1 MEPVENQSKNQLERA
16 SKQEYLKL
24 EIIDKGYDTVDFA

>member
-1 MEPVENQSKNQLERA
+1 MEPVENQSKNQLDRA
-16 SKQEYLKL
+16 LKQEYLKF